1 MFFILY
7 TLFFL
12 HRGLVYVI
20 SYFFT
25 QRFDI
30 RQQLFLF
37 VLAIVPST
45 NKFLKFSKLEILLI
59 GLIVIGLTLSFP
71 TVVFVELLVTTIF
84 SDEVGLKKF
93 IILRGDGITSGIS
106 IIIFA
111 NTISTKEEELKRKG
125 QRFKIQNECIFI
137 YIYELQQC
145 YEIKIYASYMYLRV
159 PFTSLCLS
167 ICGYYLSIIVNITDY
182 NYYKNTT
189 TNIIIIN

>member
-1 MFFILY
+1 MIYFI
-7 TLFFL
+7 
-12 HRGLVYVI
+12 
-20 SYFFT
+20 FFT

-30 RQQLFLF
+30 TVKHNLPFLRLLNTRQQLFLF

-93 IILRGDGITSGIS
+93 IILARGDGITSGIS

-111 NTISTKEEELKRKG
+111 NTISTKEE
-125 QRFKIQNECIFI
+125 
-137 YIYELQQC
+137 
-145 YEIKIYASYMYLRV
+145 
-159 PFTSLCLS
+159 
-167 ICGYYLSIIVNITDY
+167 
-182 NYYKNTT
+182 
-189 TNIIIIN
+189 

>member
-1 MFFILY
+1 MYIYFI
-7 TLFFL
+7 
-12 HRGLVYVI
+12 
-20 SYFFT
+20 FFT

-30 RQQLFLF
+30 TVKHNLPFLRLLNTRQQLFLF

-93 IILRGDGITSGIS
+93 IILALRGDGITSGIS

-145 YEIKIYASYMYLRV
+145 YEIKIYASYLRV
-159 PFTSLCLS
+159 PHSHLCIFVVGIICQLS
-167 ICGYYLSIIVNITDY
+167 IVNKTRR
-182 NYYKNTT
+182 
-189 TNIIIIN
+189 

>member
-1 MFFILY
+1 MYIYFI
-7 TLFFL
+7 
-12 HRGLVYVI
+12 
-20 SYFFT
+20 FFT

-30 RQQLFLF
+30 TVKHNLPFLRLLNKRQQLFLF

-84 SDEVGLKKF
+84 SDEEVGLKKF
-93 IILRGDGITSGIS
+93 IILALRGDGITSGIS

-145 YEIKIYASYMYLRV
+145 YEIKIYASYLRV
-159 PFTSLCLS
+159 PHSHLCIFVVGI
-167 ICGYYLSIIVNITDY
+167 ICQ
-182 NYYKNTT
+182 
-189 TNIIIIN
+189 

>member
-1 MFFILY
+1 MYIYFI
-7 TLFFL
+7 
-12 HRGLVYVI
+12 
-20 SYFFT
+20 FFT

-30 RQQLFLF
+30 TVKHNLPFLRLLNTRQQLFLF

-93 IILRGDGITSGIS
+93 IILALRGDGITSGIS

-111 NTISTKEEELKRKG
+111 NTISTKEE
-125 QRFKIQNECIFI
+125 
-137 YIYELQQC
+137 
-145 YEIKIYASYMYLRV
+145 
-159 PFTSLCLS
+159 
-167 ICGYYLSIIVNITDY
+167 
-182 NYYKNTT
+182 
-189 TNIIIIN
+189 

>member
-1 MFFILY
+1 MCVHYFIFIYSYIRTRNIICTKFVIFLYERFSNYDFVCFSSCY

-84 SDEVGLKKF
+84 SDEEVGLKKF
-93 IILRGDGITSGIS
+93 IILALRGDGITSGIS
-106 IIIFA
+106 IIRFT
-111 NTISTKEEELKRKG
+111 NTISTEEDKLKRKG
-125 QRFKIQNECIFI
+125 QRF
-137 YIYELQQC
+137 
-145 YEIKIYASYMYLRV
+145 
-159 PFTSLCLS
+159 
-167 ICGYYLSIIVNITDY
+167 
-182 NYYKNTT
+182 NTK
-189 TNIIIIN
+189 

>member
-1 MFFILY
+1 MYIYFI
-7 TLFFL
+7 
-12 HRGLVYVI
+12 
-20 SYFFT
+20 FFT

-30 RQQLFLF
+30 TVKHNLPFLRLLNTRQQLFLF

-93 IILRGDGITSGIS
+93 IILALSGDGITSGIS

-137 YIYELQQC
+137 YIYMNCNSAMKSKYTLLT
-145 YEIKIYASYMYLRV
+145 YACHIRISVYLLWV
-159 PFTSLCLS
+159 LF
-167 ICGYYLSIIVNITDY
+167 VN
-182 NYYKNTT
+182 
-189 TNIIIIN
+189 